1 MLFFCD
7 INKFLIFMVLAIY
20 FTFYLLQL
28 HAAPCHRLK
37 FPVSESVLKSRRSS
51 LKVDSTVQSQ
61 IYTAW
66 KVSKY
71 GVFLVRIF
79 PHSDWIRG
87 FTSYLFVFSANAGK
101 CGAEKTPYLD
111 TFHAV
116 ILDGTYWIFRIS
128 DIQINGS

>member
-28 HAAPCHRLK
+28 HAAPCHRRK
-37 FPVSESVLKSRRSS
+37 FPVSESVLKSKGSS
-51 LKVDSTVQSQ
+51 WKVDSTVQSQ

-66 KVSKY
+66 KVPKY

-87 FTSYLFVFSANAGK
+87 FTSYLFIFSPNAGK
-101 CGAEKTPYLD
+101 YGAEKTPYLD